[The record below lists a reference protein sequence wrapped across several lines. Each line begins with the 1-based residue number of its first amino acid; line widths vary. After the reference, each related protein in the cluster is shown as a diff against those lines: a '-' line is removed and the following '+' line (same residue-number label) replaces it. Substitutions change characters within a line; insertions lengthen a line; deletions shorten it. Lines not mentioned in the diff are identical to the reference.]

1 MRGNGERLRKMLLYQ
16 KYITFCLE
24 KELGL
29 QEKPDMSEERMM
41 KWFEFA
47 HLPEHLQAVSSK
59 FWEAACSVTALVEP
73 GPERT
78 VALRKL
84 LEAKD
89 AAVRAKVNPGG

>member
-1 MRGNGERLRKMLLYQ
+1 MSMIGKKKLKRMLLHQ
-16 KYITFCLE
+16 KFITFCLE
-24 KELGL
+24 RELGL
-29 QEKPDMSEERMM
+29 VEKPEERML

-47 HLPEHLQAVSSK
+47 HLPEALQAVSKPFGELAQLMVS
-59 FWEAACSVTALVEP
+59 TVEY

-89 AAVRAKVNPGG
+89 AAVRAKLNPGG